1 MNSSPNQES
10 KQINKQLSKQL
21 SYQLPIS
28 HLLLALA
35 IVAVWGTNFVVIK
48 VSLESFPPFL
58 FAALRYLFA
67 FLPAAFFLPMPKV
80 SWINLC
86 VYGVAVGVGQFGI
99 LYFAIDGNISPGL
112 ASLVVQTQVFFTIG
126 FAMIFAKE
134 TLKLYQL
141 IAVAV
146 AITGLGI
153 IAVHTDAT
161 TTFLGLALVVFAGF
175 SWGIANTVSRRA
187 SAINMLSYV
196 VWASIFAIPPLF
208 LISWIFEGGW
218 VSMSTS
224 LASAPI
230 GAWLGVLW
238 QSWGN
243 TLFGFGAWAWLLSK
257 HPAAVVVPAGL
268 LVPIFGMGAA
278 TYFLSEPLP
287 LWKILAA
294 GLVITGLVVNLF
306 WPSIAEQLKH
316 RFS

>member
-1 MNSSPNQES
+1 VSNSLKPSLN
-10 KQINKQLSKQL
+10 
-21 SYQLPIS
+21 YQLPVS

-48 VSLESFPPFL
+48 ISLESFPPFL
-58 FAALRYLFA
+58 FAALRFVFA
-67 FLPAAFFLPMPKV
+67 FLPAVFFLPRPKV

-86 VYGVAVGVGQFGI
+86 IYGLAVGVGQFGI

-126 FAMIFAKE
+126 FAMLFAKE
-134 TLKLYQL
+134 QLKVYQ
-141 IAVAV
+141 AVAV
-146 AITGLGI
+146 AIAMTGLGI

-175 SWGIANTVSRRA
+175 SWGVANTASRRA
-187 SAINMLSYV
+187 GAINMLSYV
-196 VWASIFAIPPLF
+196 VWASAFAIPPLL

-218 VSMSTS
+218 GSMYAS
-224 LASAPI
+224 LTSAPT

-243 TLFGFGAWAWLLSK
+243 TLFGYGAWAWLLSK
-257 HPAAVVVPAGL
+257 HPAAAVAPAPL
-268 LVPIFGMGAA
+268 LVPIFGMGSAA
-278 TYFLSEPLP
+278 FFLSEPLP

-294 GLVITGLVVNLF
+294 GIVILGLMVNLF
-306 WPSIAEQLKH
+306 WPYWKTQ
-316 RFS
+316 R